1 MPLLICC
8 KPIYLFAGLC
18 QAVAHLSLIS
28 YDITKRSL
36 PCFRWKR
43 FLQKCWILCGPKGH
57 VDHRSERKRV
67 LYAQSCK
74 RSRKHAIWRNRR
86 IYSLSKRKNTGSV
99 LRQGRGKPSAC
110 KAACKAWVLYQV
122 CYRRFWSISGKK
134 SCNFAI
140 SMIRCKRKNTNR
152 YIFRLF
158 QKSIC
163 RHTNKR
169 GDTKL

>member
-1 MPLLICC
+1 MFPVETISAKMLDYYVDRRDTLIIDLREKESYMHSHVKGAVNMPYGEIDG
-8 KPIYLFAGLC
+8 YTA
-18 QAVAHLSLIS
+18 
-28 YDITKRSL
+28 L
-36 PCFRWKR
+36 P
-43 FLQKCWILCGPKGH
+43 
-57 VDHRSERKRV
+57 
-67 LYAQSCK
+67 
-74 RSRKHAIWRNRR
+74 
-86 IYSLSKRKNTGSV
+86 KRKNTGSV
-99 LRQGRGKPSAC
+99 LRQGRGKPFAC

-134 SCNFAI
+134 SCNFAV